1 MPLLRRGSTGR
12 DQTMPGR
19 LRNSLQRT
27 VRTFFLFVR
36 HHKIISAIIAVC
48 VLALIV
54 ASFIAGIVHFNTVRD
69 AQPLST
75 NPAIRSYQIKLAD
88 LEKAATSN
96 EKDANAQREY
106 AVALFA
112 TRDYAA
118 AVSQYEKLVGLRPQD
133 ASIRNNLG
141 NAYRENGQA
150 DKAIAA
156 YEKALE
162 LDDKNVNAYSNL
174 ANLQLY
180 KMNDSASAITTYKRA
195 VAKLPNNSEMEV
207 LLAVAYERSG
217 QKSLALQT
225 YRHILMYDANN
236 AAAIDG
242 EKRTEA

>member
-1 MPLLRRGSTGR
+1 MPLSRRGSTGHV
-12 DQTMPGR
+12 QTGLGR

-27 VRTFFLFVR
+27 NRAFFLFVR
-36 HHKIISAIIAVC
+36 RHNIISTIIGVC
-48 VLALIV
+48 LLALIV
-54 ASFIAGIVHFNTVRD
+54 AGFIAGITRYNTVRNT
-69 AQPLST
+69 QPLSA

-88 LEKAATSN
+88 LEKTATSN

-141 NAYRENGQA
+141 NAYRENGQS

-180 KMNDSASAITTYKRA
+180 KKNDSSAAIATYKRA

-217 QKSLALQT
+217 QKTLALQT
-225 YRHILMYDANN
+225 YRHILTYDAAN

-242 EKRTEA
+242 EKRMET